1 MFFLPKK
8 NGAKRTLLQQEK
20 TKNCALKGNA
30 RKKVLV
36 SQRRNEC
43 ACKRIAETNEPFCE
57 KGGARKQADVF
68 LAKEKRSKANFAP
81 TLWHAL

>member
-1 MFFLPKK
+1 FLAKEKRSKANFATTRK
-8 NGAKRTLLQQEK
+8 NQK
-20 TKNCALKGNA
+20 CALKGNA
-30 RKKVLV
+30 RKKVVV

-43 ACKRIAETNEPFCE
+43 ACKRIAVANVPFCE
-57 KGGARKQADVF
+57 KGGARKRADVF